1 MIANKDIEMPNGC
14 ISVTTRP
21 FYSDELVYD
30 YCPFYNTCDHAEFS
44 EVNVRP
50 NDCPLVEIVSCKE
63 CKHWKDSDGVYR
75 RGPGAESKCPMN
87 IKEVFE
93 GNFYCAH
100 AERTINGSD

>member
-1 MIANKDIEMPNGC
+1 MVANKDIEMPNGC

-50 NDCPLVEIVSCKE
+50 NDCPLVEIVTCSE
-63 CKHWKDSDGVYR
+63 CNNW
-75 RGPGAESKCPMN
+75 
-87 IKEVFE
+87 E
-93 GNFYCAH
+93 GNNFGTGYCSIKKKYKRSYDYCSEAQ
-100 AERTINGSD
+100 RRVDDSY

>member
-30 YCPFYNTCDHAEFS
+30 YCPFYNTCDHVDFS

-50 NDCPLVEIVSCKE
+50 NDCPLVEIVTCCE
-63 CKHWKDSDGVYR
+63 CNNW
-75 RGPGAESKCPMN
+75 
-87 IKEVFE
+87 E
-93 GNFYCAH
+93 GNNFGTGYCSIKKKYKRSYDYCSEAQ
-100 AERTINGSD
+100 RRVDDSY